1 MTIGDNIRRVRTKYG
16 MTQEEFGKVAGVSGI
31 AVSQWEND
39 RAVPRMGA
47 VQAIA
52 DHFGINKGDI
62 IDDNPSGV
70 HPRRLAYGEP
80 TTLPVRRL
88 GTVHAGEPTE
98 ETTADDVVM
107 VPEWVAVSHPSG
119 FVLRVEGDCMDRLIP
134 EGYDVVVD
142 PGVEP
147 RNGSVVVAELA
158 DGRAVMRRWLRGG
171 QTLVLAADSHGEH
184 EDIVMRWDD
193 GPVRVLGCVVW
204 SQSEIGRE

>member
-16 MTQEEFGKVAGVSGI
+16 LTQEEFGKVAGVSGI

-47 VQAIA
+47 VQSIA

-62 IDDNPSGV
+62 IDDNPSGIQT
-70 HPRRLAYGEP
+70 RRLAYGAP

-88 GTVHAGEPTE
+88 GTVHAGAPSDEL
-98 ETTADDVVM
+98 TADDVVM
-107 VPEWVAVSHPSG
+107 VPERVAAAHPSG
-119 FVLRVEGDCMDRLIP
+119 FVLRVEGDCMDRAIP

-142 PGVEP
+142 PAVEP
-147 RNGSVVVAELA
+147 RNGAVVVVELD

-171 QTLVLAADSHGEH
+171 QTLVLAADSHSPH
-184 EDIVMRWDD
+184 DDIVMRWDD

-204 SQSEIGRE
+204 SQSDIGRE